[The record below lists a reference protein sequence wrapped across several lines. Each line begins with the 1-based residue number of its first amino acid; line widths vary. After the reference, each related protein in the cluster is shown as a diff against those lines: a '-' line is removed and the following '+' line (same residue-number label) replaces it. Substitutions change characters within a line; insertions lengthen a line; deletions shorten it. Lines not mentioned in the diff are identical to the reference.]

1 MITQPG
7 AGSNFASVSLRILG
21 PDLVNAF
28 TLGLSVD
35 LARVWPLDVISAAVV
50 IMGAVWGLR
59 SRSVI
64 ARGGWLLP
72 AFVLVPALLLLGLN
86 ALRPAYMNARHM
98 SLISGGYLLLLS
110 AGLAWLWQLRRWVAA
125 A

>member
-1 MITQPG
+1 MQGG

-35 LARVWPLDVISAAVV
+35 LARVWPLDVISIAVA
-50 IMGAVWGLR
+50 IMGAAWGLR

-72 AFVLVPALLLLGLN
+72 AFVFVPRASAARSECDAPGL
-86 ALRPAYMNARHM
+86 HE
-98 SLISGGYLLLLS
+98 
-110 AGLAWLWQLRRWVAA
+110 RRI
-125 A
+125 